1 MELTKKQ
8 ISITKGIAILFMLL
22 LHLFCTRDYNGLF
35 TPLIMINTIPLVYY
49 FGLFGECCVA
59 MYSFCSG
66 YGLMCTYKN
75 SPVEYNKKNK
85 LRILK
90 LYINFW
96 IILFIFVVFLGYL
109 TGKSNIFPGNL
120 KTFILNFTAI
130 SISYN
135 GSWWYLTT
143 YILLVL
149 ISKPLHKLVQKYNN
163 ILLLIASIIIYFI
176 CYIEQFKFPITCSMP
191 ILNWIITQT
200 SLLGTNIFP
209 FIMGSIFADKN
220 LFSYL
225 YNKFY
230 NIKFKNTLF
239 SLIILSMLIFHGFV
253 ETAFVAPFIGIV
265 FIVLFNLMN
274 IPEFLNNTLYYL
286 SKHST
291 NMWLIHMFFY
301 IIYFRDLVF
310 MPKYPVLIFIWLL
323 ILCLASSYIV
333 NIFYNICIKNIYY
346 IIKNKINYIN

>member
-35 TPLIMINTIPLVYY
+35 TPLIMFNTIPLVYY

-75 SPVEYNKKNK
+75 NPVEYDKKNK

-96 IILFIFVVFLGYL
+96 IILLIFVVFLGYS
-109 TGKSNIFPGNL
+109 TGKSNIYPGNL

-130 SISYN
+130 STSYN
-135 GSWWYLTT
+135 GAWWYLTT

-149 ISKPLHKLVQKYNN
+149 ISKPIHKLVQKYNN
-163 ILLLIASIIIYFI
+163 ILLAIVSFIVYFI
-176 CYIEQFKFPITCSMP
+176 CYVEQVKFPIVFTNP
-191 ILNWIITQT
+191 
-200 SLLGTNIFP
+200 LLSWMVIQISALGSNIFP
-209 FIMGSIFADKN
+209 FIMGSIFADKEI
-220 LFSYL
+220 FSYI
-225 YNKFY
+225 YSKFN
-230 NIKFKNTLF
+230 NIKFKN
-239 SLIILSMLIFHGFV
+239 ILCLLGIFSMLIFHGIV
-253 ETAFVAPFIGIV
+253 ETAFVATFIGIV
-265 FIVLFNLMN
+265 FIILFNLIN
-274 IPEFLNNTLYYL
+274 IPNFLNNILYYL

-291 NMWLIHMFFY
+291 NLWLIHMFFY
-301 IIYFRDLVF
+301 IVYFRNLVF

-333 NIFYNICIKNIYY
+333 NIFYKISLKNINH
-346 IIKNKINYIN
+346 IIKNKINSIN